1 MHSVCMHQ
9 RAGDQLLD
17 ERLSQLVYLQA
28 IRTATDTQVTKYRS
42 HVGGTGRRAMHYLS
56 SSIALPPAPMMMA
69 SHLRP
74 ESCTDE
80 TLTMDTRSLEPLNL
94 R

>member
-9 RAGDQLLD
+9 QAGDQLLD
-17 ERLSQLVYLQA
+17 ERLSRLVYRQA
-28 IRTATDTQVTKYRS
+28 IRTATRKSLNIRRS

-56 SSIALPPAPMMMA
+56 SSIAPPPAPMMMA

-80 TLTMDTRSLEPLNL
+80 TLTMDPRSLEPLNL